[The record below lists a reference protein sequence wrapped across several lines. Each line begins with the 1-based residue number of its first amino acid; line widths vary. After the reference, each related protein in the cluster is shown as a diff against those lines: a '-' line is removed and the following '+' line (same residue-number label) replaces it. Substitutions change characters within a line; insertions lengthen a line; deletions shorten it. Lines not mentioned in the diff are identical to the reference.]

1 GVAGKTSGS
10 LVGLVHVWNLTTRRA
25 DRVLEGQ
32 SGASVILLNTLYS
45 RDTLI
50 SQGRNM
56 HVCLWNLAEGRSA
69 VRQTVWGSVTVPFS
83 SPMPQAKLG
92 RDMCIKLWQVTGSEY
107 TVLFSQSVLSS
118 AAVHHEPV
126 MCLDF
131 DPARQSA
138 VSGSSE
144 EGLSSWMLDGQ
155 HRLQVTLVNP
165 GISQLCIWGDS
176 KIAASAV
183 WDLHVQAFGWM
194 NLRPLAVLQHHPDMD
209 FKDQGISI
217 WSIINQSSD
226 SDIGC
231 TTGLCVF
238 CRNPNFVTDSM
249 YCLSHTTRLDKGFQ
263 RGYFE
268 FHVEP
273 SVERVLHGTQKVS
286 TWNKKGS
293 TWN

>member
-1 GVAGKTSGS
+1 MVCWVVPAK
-10 LVGLVHVWNLTTRRA
+10 GLVHVWNLTTRRA

-32 SGASVILLNTLYS
+32 SGASVILLNTLHS

-50 SQGRNM
+50 
-56 HVCLWNLAEGRSA
+56 
-69 VRQTVWGSVTVPFS
+69 S

-107 TVLFSQSVLSS
+107 TSVLSN

-144 EGLSSWMLDGQ
+144 EGLSSWTLDGQ
-155 HRLQVTLVNP
+155 QVRDTVVKKFK
-165 GISQLCIWGDS
+165 LCIWGDS

-183 WDLHVQAFGWM
+183 WDLRVQAFGWM

-226 SDIGC
+226 SDIG
-231 TTGLCVF
+231 
-238 CRNPNFVTDSM
+238 
-249 YCLSHTTRLDKGFQ
+249 
-263 RGYFE
+263 
-268 FHVEP
+268 
-273 SVERVLHGTQKVS
+273 
-286 TWNKKGS
+286 
-293 TWN
+293 